1 MRTAE
6 VQLDPVADTNLLGIK
21 IDNCFST
28 TVSNIGKRLGLLKR
42 TDKFLWLK
50 AENFVLQL
58 TYPAN
63 T

>member
-1 MRTAE
+1 M
-6 VQLDPVADTNLLGIK
+6 
-21 IDNCFST
+21 
-28 TVSNIGKRLGLLKR
+28 GKRLGLLKR